1 MQKEPT
7 SKITNEQKDLVLIQL
22 HKTSDSI
29 VAQLRDLKID
39 KYEAHFE
46 QVVPPSFMEKFLKVR
61 GQEQPSIETAQS
73 GNFTFFF
80 FPSFNKKENR
90 ISDMCQA
97 ETPQESC

>member
-1 MQKEPT
+1 
-7 SKITNEQKDLVLIQL
+7 
-22 HKTSDSI
+22 
-29 VAQLRDLKID
+29 
-39 KYEAHFE
+39 
-46 QVVPPSFMEKFLKVR
+46 MEKFLKVR

-97 ETPQESC
+97 ETPQRKLLNRKIKLRIHKGFWPTVWFQGRAV